1 MEESWCQATSKM
13 EETYVQTEMDIG
25 EGIDKE
31 T

>member
-1 MEESWCQATSKM
+1 MEESWSQANKKM
-13 EETYVQTEMDIG
+13 EETYVQTEMDCP